1 MNIIKEARENQT
13 AIIKITVSEAD
24 YNAEVDKKLREYK
37 RKANIPGFRPGMVPM
52 GIINKMYRK
61 GVVAETAYK
70 MASDNCFAYIEK
82 EGIDY
87 MGDVM
92 PSEEQGAFDFD
103 NNTDHEF
110 IFEVGLAPVVDLELS
125 TEKDKVTRYKIKV
138 DEEMRSGYRSQFLR
152 TYGRLVDVDVVEN
165 DEAVMCTIDNG
176 DIKVED
182 AYVGLISMTEEER
195 KPYIGKKV
203 GDQMIVN
210 VNELY
215 KTEQQRASVLGV
227 KENELAS
234 INPEFNLTITK
245 IRKYADP
252 EMNEEFFKMAFP
264 AGDVTTAEE
273 FEKMIDKKIEAELKK
288 ESDYVFTQTLREYLV
303 EKANLTLPED
313 FLKRW
318 LLAINE
324 GKFTMEEIE
333 KDFAPFAEMMKWSAV
348 QKHFAKKLSIEV
360 KAEDMDAEAKAYAAA
375 QFAQYG
381 MMNVADEML
390 TNYAQQILQNKE
402 EANKLIEKV
411 YEAKVV
417 EAVTPLVKVS
427 NKSVTI
433 AELNKILAKK
443 AK

>member
-1 MNIIKEARENQT
+1 MNIIKEARKDQT
-13 AIIKITVSEAD
+13 AIIKITVAEAD
-24 YNAEVDKKLREYK
+24 YTAEVDKKLREYK

-61 GVVAETAYK
+61 GVVAEVAYK
-70 MASDNCFAYIEK
+70 MASDSCFEYIEK

-87 MGDVM
+87 MGDVL
-92 PSEEQGAFDFD
+92 PSDEQGAFDFD
-103 NNTDHEF
+103 NTTEHEF
-110 IFEVGLAPVVDLELS
+110 IFEVGLAPKVELEL

-138 DEEMRSGYRSQFLR
+138 DEEMRSGYRGQFLR
-152 TYGRLVDVDVVEN
+152 TYGRLVDVDVVEK
-165 DEAVMCTIDNG
+165 DEAVMCTLDNG
-176 DIKVED
+176 DIKSED
-182 AYVGLISMTEEER
+182 AYVGLISMSDEER
-195 KPYIGKKV
+195 KPFIGKKV

-215 KTEQQRASVLGV
+215 KSAQQRASVLGV
-227 KENELAS
+227 KENELAD
-234 INPEFNLTITK
+234 IKPEFNLTITK

-264 AGDVTTAEE
+264 EGNVTTEE
-273 FEKMIDKKIEAELKK
+273 QFEKFIDEKIAAELKK
-288 ESDYVFTQTLREYLV
+288 ESDYVFSQTLREYLV
-303 EKANLTLPED
+303 EKANLTLPEG

-348 QKHFAKKLSIEV
+348 QKHFAKTLGVEV
-360 KAEDMDAEAKAYAAA
+360 KQEDMLAEAKAYAAA

-381 MMNVADEML
+381 MMNVAEEML
-390 TNYAQQILQNKE
+390 SNYAQQILSNKE

-411 YEAKVV
+411 YEQKVI

-433 AELNKILAKK
+433 AELNKILSKK

>member
-1 MNIIKEARENQT
+1 MNIIKEVRENQT

-24 YNAEVDKKLREYK
+24 YAAEVDKKLREYK

-92 PSEEQGAFDFD
+92 PSDEQGAFDFD

-110 IFEVGLAPVVDLELS
+110 IFEVGLAPVVDLGL
-125 TEKDKVTRYKIKV
+125 TEEDKITRYKIKV

-152 TYGRLVDVDVVEN
+152 TYGRLVDVDVVEK
-165 DEAVMCTIDNG
+165 DEAVMCTLDNG
-176 DIKVED
+176 EIKTED
-182 AYVGLISMTEEER
+182 AYVGLISMTDEER

-215 KTEQQRASVLGV
+215 KTEQQRASVLGL
-227 KENELAS
+227 KENELAG

-264 AGDVTTAEE
+264 AGDVTTEE
-273 FEKMIDKKIEAELKK
+273 QFEKMIDKKIEEELKK
-288 ESDYVFTQTLREYLV
+288 ESDYVFTQTLREYLL
-303 EKANLTLPED
+303 EKAALTLPED

-333 KDFAPFAEMMKWSAV
+333 KDFAPFAEMMSWTAILKF
-348 QKHFAKKLSIEV
+348 FAKKLSVEV
-360 KAEDMDAEAKAYAAA
+360 KPEDMEAEAKAYAAA

-390 TNYAQQILQNKE
+390 TNYAQQILSNKE
-402 EANKLIEKV
+402 ESNKLIEKV

>member
-234 INPEFNLTITK
+234 INPDFNLTITK

-360 KAEDMDAEAKAYAAA
+360 KAEDMEAEAKAYAAA

-433 AELNKILAKK
+433 AELNKILSKK

>member
-24 YNAEVDKKLREYK
+24 YAAEVDKKLREYK

-92 PSEEQGAFDFD
+92 PSDEQGAFDFD
-103 NNTDHEF
+103 NNTEHEF
-110 IFEVGLAPVVDLELS
+110 IFEVGLAPVVDMEL
-125 TEKDKVTRYKIKV
+125 TEKDKVTRYKIKI

-152 TYGRLVDVDVVEN
+152 TYGKLVDVDVVEK
-165 DEAVMCTIDNG
+165 DEAVMCTLDNG
-176 DIKVED
+176 EIKTDD
-182 AYVGLISMTEEER
+182 AYVGLISMSDEER

-203 GDQMIVN
+203 GDQMVVN

-215 KTEQQRASVLGV
+215 KSEQQRASVLGV
-227 KENELAS
+227 KENELAN
-234 INPEFNLTITK
+234 IKPEFNLTITK

-252 EMNEEFFKMAFP
+252 EMNEEFFKLAFP
-264 AGDVTTAEE
+264 AGDVKSAEE
-273 FEKMIDKKIEAELKK
+273 FEKMIDTKLEAELKK

-348 QKHFAKKLSIEV
+348 QKHFAKKLSVEV
-360 KAEDMDAEAKAYAAA
+360 KSEDMQAEAKAYAAA

-390 TNYAQQILQNKE
+390 TNYAQQILSNKD

>member
-13 AIIKITVSEAD
+13 AIIKITVAEAD
-24 YNAEVDKKLREYK
+24 YTAEVDKKLREYK

-61 GVVAETAYK
+61 GVVAEVAYK
-70 MASDNCFAYIEK
+70 MASDACFEYIEK

-87 MGDVM
+87 MGDVL

-103 NNTDHEF
+103 NNTEHEF
-110 IFEVGLAPVVDLELS
+110 IFELGLAPKVELEL

-138 DEEMRSGYRSQFLR
+138 DEEMRSGYRGQFLR

-165 DEAVMCTIDNG
+165 DEAVMCTLDNG
-176 DIKVED
+176 DIKSED
-182 AYVGLISMTEEER
+182 AYVGLISMTDEER
-195 KPYIGKKV
+195 KPFIGKKV

-215 KTEQQRASVLGV
+215 KSTQQRASVLGL

-264 AGDVTTAEE
+264 EGNVTSEE
-273 FEKMIDKKIEAELKK
+273 QFEKFIDEKIAAELKK
-288 ESDYVFTQTLREYLV
+288 ESDYVFSQTLREYLV

-333 KDFAPFAEMMKWSAV
+333 KDFAPFVEMMKWSAV
-348 QKHFAKKLSIEV
+348 QKHFAKTLNVEV
-360 KAEDMDAEAKAYAAA
+360 KQEDMLAEAKAYAAA

-390 TNYAQQILQNKE
+390 ANYAQQILSNKE

-411 YEAKVV
+411 YEAKVI

>member
-1 MNIIKEARENQT
+1 MNIIKEVRENQT
-13 AIIKITVSEAD
+13 AIIKITVAEAD
-24 YNAEVDKKLREYK
+24 YTAEVDKKLREYK

-70 MASDNCFAYIEK
+70 MASDSCFEYIEK

-87 MGDVM
+87 MGDVL
-92 PSEEQGAFDFD
+92 PSDEQGAFDFD
-103 NNTDHEF
+103 NNTEHEF
-110 IFEVGLAPVVDLELS
+110 IFELGLAPKVELEL

-138 DEEMRSGYRSQFLR
+138 DEEMRSGYRGQFLR

-165 DEAVMCTIDNG
+165 DEAVMCTLDNG
-176 DIKVED
+176 DIKSED
-182 AYVGLISMTEEER
+182 AYVGLISMSDEER
-195 KPYIGKKV
+195 KPFIGKKV

-215 KTEQQRASVLGV
+215 KSAQQRASVLGV
-227 KENELAS
+227 KENELGD
-234 INPEFNLTITK
+234 IKPEFNLTITK

-264 AGDVTTAEE
+264 EGNVTSEE
-273 FEKMIDKKIEAELKK
+273 QFEKFIDEKIAAELQK
-288 ESDYVFTQTLREYLV
+288 ESDYVFTNTLREYLV
-303 EKANLTLPED
+303 EKANLTLPEE

-348 QKHFAKKLSIEV
+348 QKHFAKTLNVEV
-360 KAEDMDAEAKAYAAA
+360 KQEDMLNEAKAYAAA

-390 TNYAQQILQNKE
+390 ANYAQQILSNKE

-411 YEAKVV
+411 YEQKVI

-433 AELNKILAKK
+433 AELNKILSKK

>member
-1 MNIIKEARENQT
+1 MNIIKEVRENQT

-24 YNAEVDKKLREYK
+24 YAAEVDKKLREYK

-92 PSEEQGAFDFD
+92 PSDEQGAFDFD

-110 IFEVGLAPVVDLELS
+110 IFEVGLAPVVDLEL

-152 TYGRLVDVDVVEN
+152 TYGRLVDVDVVEK
-165 DEAVMCTIDNG
+165 DEAVMCTLDNG
-176 DIKVED
+176 EIKTED
-182 AYVGLISMTEEER
+182 AYVGLISMTDEER

-215 KTEQQRASVLGV
+215 KTEQQRASVLGL

-264 AGDVTTAEE
+264 AGDVTTEE
-273 FEKMIDKKIEAELKK
+273 QFEKMIDKKIEEELKK
-288 ESDYVFTQTLREYLV
+288 ESDYVFTQTLREYLL
-303 EKANLTLPED
+303 EKAALTLPED

-333 KDFAPFAEMMKWSAV
+333 KDFAPFAEMMSWTAILKF
-348 QKHFAKKLSIEV
+348 FAKKLSVEV
-360 KAEDMDAEAKAYAAA
+360 KPEDMEAEAKAYAAA

-390 TNYAQQILQNKE
+390 TNYAQQILSNKE
-402 EANKLIEKV
+402 ESNKLIEKV

>member
-1 MNIIKEARENQT
+1 MNIIKEARKDQT
-13 AIIKITVSEAD
+13 AIIKITVAEAD
-24 YNAEVDKKLREYK
+24 YTAEVDKKLREYK

-61 GVVAETAYK
+61 GVVAEVAYK
-70 MASDNCFAYIEK
+70 MASDSCFEYIEK

-87 MGDVM
+87 MGDVL
-92 PSEEQGAFDFD
+92 PSDEQGAFDFD
-103 NNTDHEF
+103 NNTEHEF
-110 IFEVGLAPVVDLELS
+110 IFEVGLAPKVELEL

-138 DEEMRSGYRSQFLR
+138 DEEMRSGYRGQFLR
-152 TYGRLVDVDVVEN
+152 TYGRLVDVDVVEK
-165 DEAVMCTIDNG
+165 DEAVMCTLDNG
-176 DIKVED
+176 DIKSED
-182 AYVGLISMTEEER
+182 AYVGLISMSEEER
-195 KPYIGKKV
+195 KPFIGKKV

-215 KTEQQRASVLGV
+215 KSAQQRASVLGV
-227 KENELAS
+227 KENELAD
-234 INPEFNLTITK
+234 IKPEFNLTITK

-264 AGDVTTAEE
+264 EGNVTTEE
-273 FEKMIDKKIEAELKK
+273 QFEKFIDEKIAAELKK
-288 ESDYVFTQTLREYLV
+288 ESDYVFSQTLREYLV
-303 EKANLTLPED
+303 EKANLTLPEG

-348 QKHFAKKLSIEV
+348 QKHFAKTLGVEV
-360 KAEDMDAEAKAYAAA
+360 KQEDMLAEAKAYATA

-381 MMNVADEML
+381 MINVAEEML
-390 TNYAQQILQNKE
+390 SNYAQQILSNKE

-411 YEAKVV
+411 YEQKVI

-433 AELNKILAKK
+433 AELNKILSKK

>member
-24 YNAEVDKKLREYK
+24 YAAEVDKKLREYK

-92 PSEEQGAFDFD
+92 PSDEQGAFDFD

-110 IFEVGLAPVVDLELS
+110 IFEVGLAPVVDLEL

-152 TYGRLVDVDVVEN
+152 TYGRLVDVDVVEK
-165 DEAVMCTIDNG
+165 DEAVMCTLDNG
-176 DIKVED
+176 EIKTED

-215 KTEQQRASVLGV
+215 KSEQQRASVLGL

-264 AGDVTTAEE
+264 AGDVTTEE
-273 FEKMIDKKIEAELKK
+273 QFEKMIDKKIEEELKK
-288 ESDYVFTQTLREYLV
+288 ESDYVFTQTLREYLL
-303 EKANLTLPED
+303 EKAALTLPED

-333 KDFAPFAEMMKWSAV
+333 KDFAPFAEMMSWTAILKF
-348 QKHFAKKLSIEV
+348 FAKKLSVEV
-360 KAEDMDAEAKAYAAA
+360 KPEDMEAEAKAYAAA

-390 TNYAQQILQNKE
+390 TNYAQQILSNKE
-402 EANKLIEKV
+402 ESNKLIEKV

>member
-1 MNIIKEARENQT
+1 MNIIKEVRENQT
-13 AIIKITVSEAD
+13 AIIEITVSEAD
-24 YNAEVDKKLREYK
+24 YAAEVDKKLREYK

-92 PSEEQGAFDFD
+92 PSDEQGAFDFD

-110 IFEVGLAPVVDLELS
+110 IFEVGLAPVVDLEL
-125 TEKDKVTRYKIKV
+125 TEKDKITRYKIKV

-152 TYGRLVDVDVVEN
+152 TYGRLVDVDVVEK
-165 DEAVMCTIDNG
+165 DEAVMCTLDNG
-176 DIKVED
+176 EIKTED
-182 AYVGLISMTEEER
+182 AYVGLISMTDEER

-215 KTEQQRASVLGV
+215 KTEQQRASVLGL

-264 AGDVTTAEE
+264 AGDVTTEE
-273 FEKMIDKKIEAELKK
+273 QFEKMIDKKIEEELKK
-288 ESDYVFTQTLREYLV
+288 ESDYVFTQTLREYLL
-303 EKANLTLPED
+303 EKAALTLPED

-333 KDFAPFAEMMKWSAV
+333 KDFAPFAEMMSWTAILKF
-348 QKHFAKKLSIEV
+348 FAKKLSVEV
-360 KAEDMDAEAKAYAAA
+360 KPEDMEAEAKAYAAA

-390 TNYAQQILQNKE
+390 TNYAQQILSNKE
-402 EANKLIEKV
+402 ESNKLIEKV

>member
-1 MNIIKEARENQT
+1 MNIIKEARKDQT
-13 AIIKITVSEAD
+13 AIIKITVAEAD
-24 YNAEVDKKLREYK
+24 YTAEVDKKLREYK

-61 GVVAETAYK
+61 GVVAEVAYK
-70 MASDNCFAYIEK
+70 MASDSCFEYIEK

-87 MGDVM
+87 MGDVL
-92 PSEEQGAFDFD
+92 PSDEQGAFDFD
-103 NNTDHEF
+103 NNTEHEF
-110 IFEVGLAPVVDLELS
+110 IFEVGLAPKVELEL

-138 DEEMRSGYRSQFLR
+138 DEEMRSGYRGQFLR
-152 TYGRLVDVDVVEN
+152 TYGRLVDVDVVEK
-165 DEAVMCTIDNG
+165 DEAVMCTLDNG
-176 DIKVED
+176 DIKSED
-182 AYVGLISMTEEER
+182 AYVGLISMSEEER
-195 KPYIGKKV
+195 KPFIGKKV

-215 KTEQQRASVLGV
+215 KSAQQRASVLGV
-227 KENELAS
+227 KENELAD
-234 INPEFNLTITK
+234 IKPEFNLTITK

-264 AGDVTTAEE
+264 EGNVTTEE
-273 FEKMIDKKIEAELKK
+273 QFEKFIDEKIAAELKK
-288 ESDYVFTQTLREYLV
+288 ESDYVFSQTLREYLV
-303 EKANLTLPED
+303 EKANLTLPEG

-348 QKHFAKKLSIEV
+348 QKHFAKTLGVEV
-360 KAEDMDAEAKAYAAA
+360 KQEDMLAEAKAYAAA

-381 MMNVADEML
+381 MMNVAEEML
-390 TNYAQQILQNKE
+390 SNYAQQILSNKE

-411 YEAKVV
+411 YEQKVI

-433 AELNKILAKK
+433 AELNKILSKK

>member
-1 MNIIKEARENQT
+1 MNIIKEARKDQT
-13 AIIKITVSEAD
+13 AIIKITVAEAD
-24 YNAEVDKKLREYK
+24 YTAEVDKKLREYK

-61 GVVAETAYK
+61 GVVAEVAYK
-70 MASDNCFAYIEK
+70 MASDSCFEYIEK

-87 MGDVM
+87 MGDVL
-92 PSEEQGAFDFD
+92 PSDEQGAFDFD
-103 NNTDHEF
+103 NNTEHEF
-110 IFEVGLAPVVDLELS
+110 IFEVGLAPKVELEL

-138 DEEMRSGYRSQFLR
+138 DEEMRSGYRGQFLR

-165 DEAVMCTIDNG
+165 DEAVMCTLDNG
-176 DIKVED
+176 DIKSED
-182 AYVGLISMTEEER
+182 AYVGLISMSEEER
-195 KPYIGKKV
+195 KPFIGKKV

-215 KTEQQRASVLGV
+215 KSAQQRASVLGV
-227 KENELAS
+227 KENELAD
-234 INPEFNLTITK
+234 IKPEFNLTITK

-264 AGDVTTAEE
+264 EGNVTTEE
-273 FEKMIDKKIEAELKK
+273 QFEKFIDEKIAAELKK
-288 ESDYVFTQTLREYLV
+288 ESDYVFSQTLREYLV
-303 EKANLTLPED
+303 EKANLILPEG

-348 QKHFAKKLSIEV
+348 QKHFAKTLGVEV
-360 KAEDMDAEAKAYAAA
+360 KQEDMLNEAKAYAAA

-381 MMNVADEML
+381 MMNVAEEML
-390 TNYAQQILQNKE
+390 SNYAQQILSNKE

-411 YEAKVV
+411 YEQKVI

-443 AK
+443 QK

>member
-1 MNIIKEARENQT
+1 MNILKEARENQT
-13 AIIKITVSEAD
+13 AIIKITVGEAD
-24 YNAEVDKKLREYK
+24 YATEVEKKLREYK

-61 GVVAETAYK
+61 GVVAEVAYK
-70 MASDNCFAYIEK
+70 MASDNCFSYIEK

-92 PSEEQGAFDFD
+92 PSDEQGAFDFD
-103 NNTDHEF
+103 NNTEHEF
-110 IFEVGLAPVVDLELS
+110 VFEIGLAPKVELELS
-125 TEKDKVTRYKIKV
+125 DKDKVTRYKIKV
-138 DEEMRSGYRSQFLR
+138 DENMRADYRSNYLR
-152 TYGRLVDVDVVEN
+152 TYGRLVDVDVVEK
-165 DEAVMCTIDNG
+165 DEAVMCTLDNG
-176 DIKVED
+176 EIKTDD
-182 AYVGLISMTEEER
+182 AYVGLISMSDEER

-203 GDQMIVN
+203 GDQMVVDI
-210 VNELY
+210 NELY
-215 KTEQQRASVLGV
+215 KSTQQRASVLGV
-227 KENELAS
+227 KEAELES
-234 INPEFNLTITK
+234 VKPEFNLTITK

-252 EMNEEFFKMAFP
+252 EMNEEFFKLAFP
-264 AGDVTTAEE
+264 EGNITNEEE
-273 FEKMIDKKIEAELKK
+273 FEKFIDKKIEGELKK
-288 ESDYVFTQTLREYLV
+288 ESDYVFTNTLREYLV
-303 EKANLTLPED
+303 EKAALTLPED

-348 QKHFAKKLSIEV
+348 QKHFAKTLNVEV
-360 KAEDMDAEAKAYAAA
+360 KQEDLLEEAKNYAAA

-381 MMNVADEML
+381 MMHVADEML
-390 TNYAQQILQNKE
+390 SNYAQQILSNKE

-411 YEAKVV
+411 YENKVV

-433 AELNKILAKK
+433 DELNKILAKK
-443 AK
+443 AAK

>member
-1 MNIIKEARENQT
+1 MNIIKEARKDQT
-13 AIIKITVSEAD
+13 AIIKITVAEAD
-24 YNAEVDKKLREYK
+24 YTAEVDKKLREYK

-61 GVVAETAYK
+61 GVVAEVAYK
-70 MASDNCFAYIEK
+70 MASDSCFEYIEK

-87 MGDVM
+87 MGDVL
-92 PSEEQGAFDFD
+92 PSDEQGAFDFD
-103 NNTDHEF
+103 NNTEHEF
-110 IFEVGLAPVVDLELS
+110 IFEVGLAPKVELEL

-138 DEEMRSGYRSQFLR
+138 DEEMRSGYRGQFLR
-152 TYGRLVDVDVVEN
+152 TYGRLVDVDVVEK
-165 DEAVMCTIDNG
+165 DEAVMCTLDNG
-176 DIKVED
+176 DIKSED
-182 AYVGLISMTEEER
+182 AYVGLISMSDEER
-195 KPYIGKKV
+195 KPFIGKKV

-215 KTEQQRASVLGV
+215 KSAQQRASVLGV
-227 KENELAS
+227 KENELAD
-234 INPEFNLTITK
+234 IKPEFNLTITK

-264 AGDVTTAEE
+264 EGNVTTEE
-273 FEKMIDKKIEAELKK
+273 QFEKFIDEKIAAELKK
-288 ESDYVFTQTLREYLV
+288 ESDYVFSQTLREYLV
-303 EKANLTLPED
+303 EKANLTLPEG

-348 QKHFAKKLSIEV
+348 QKHFAKTLGVEV
-360 KAEDMDAEAKAYAAA
+360 KQEDMLAEAKAYATA

-381 MMNVADEML
+381 MINVAEEML
-390 TNYAQQILQNKE
+390 SNYAQQILSNKE

-411 YEAKVV
+411 YEQKVI

-433 AELNKILAKK
+433 AELNKILSKK

>member
-24 YNAEVDKKLREYK
+24 YAAEVDKKLREYK

-92 PSEEQGAFDFD
+92 PSDEQGAFDFD

-110 IFEVGLAPVVDLELS
+110 IFEVGLAPVVDLEL

-152 TYGRLVDVDVVEN
+152 TYGRLVDVDVVEK
-165 DEAVMCTIDNG
+165 DEAVMCTLDNG
-176 DIKVED
+176 EIKTED

-215 KTEQQRASVLGV
+215 KSEQQRASVLGL

-234 INPEFNLTITK
+234 INPEFNLEITK

-264 AGDVTTAEE
+264 AGDVTTEE
-273 FEKMIDKKIEAELKK
+273 QFEKMIDKKIEEELKK
-288 ESDYVFTQTLREYLV
+288 ESDYVFTQTLREYLL
-303 EKANLTLPED
+303 EKAALTLPED

-333 KDFAPFAEMMKWSAV
+333 KDFAPFAEMMSWTAILKF
-348 QKHFAKKLSIEV
+348 FAKKLSVEV
-360 KAEDMDAEAKAYAAA
+360 KPEDMEAEAKAYAAA

-390 TNYAQQILQNKE
+390 TNYAQQILSNKE
-402 EANKLIEKV
+402 ESNKLIEKV

>member
-1 MNIIKEARENQT
+1 MNIIKEARKDQT
-13 AIIKITVSEAD
+13 AIIKITVAEAD
-24 YNAEVDKKLREYK
+24 YAAEVDKKLREYK

-70 MASDNCFAYIEK
+70 MASDSCFEYIEK

-87 MGDVM
+87 MGDVL
-92 PSEEQGAFDFD
+92 PSDEQGAFDFD
-103 NNTDHEF
+103 NNTEHEF
-110 IFEVGLAPVVDLELS
+110 IFELGLAPKVELEL

-138 DEEMRSGYRSQFLR
+138 DEEMRSGYRGQFLR
-152 TYGRLVDVDVVEN
+152 TYGRLVDVDVVEK
-165 DEAVMCTIDNG
+165 DEAVMCTLDNG
-176 DIKVED
+176 DIKSED
-182 AYVGLISMTEEER
+182 AYVGLISMSDEER
-195 KPYIGKKV
+195 KPFIGKKV

-215 KTEQQRASVLGV
+215 KSAQQRASVLGV
-227 KENELAS
+227 KENELGD
-234 INPEFNLTITK
+234 IKPEFNLTITK

-264 AGDVTTAEE
+264 EGNVTSEE
-273 FEKMIDKKIEAELKK
+273 QFEKFIDEKIAAELKK
-288 ESDYVFTQTLREYLV
+288 ESDYVFTNTLREYLV
-303 EKANLTLPED
+303 EKANLTLPEG

-348 QKHFAKKLSIEV
+348 QKHFAKTLNVEV
-360 KAEDMDAEAKAYAAA
+360 KQDDMLAEAKAYAAA

-390 TNYAQQILQNKE
+390 ANYAQQILSNKE

-411 YEAKVV
+411 YEQKVI

-427 NKSVTI
+427 SKSVTI

>member
-1 MNIIKEARENQT
+1 MNIVREHHEDLT
-13 AIIKITVSEAD
+13 SLIRVTVSQSDYAEA
-24 YNAEVDKKLREYK
+24 VDKTLREYK
-37 RKANIPGFRPGMVPM
+37 RKANVPGFRPGMVPM

-61 GVVAETAYK
+61 GVVAEVAYK
-70 MASDNCFAYIEK
+70 MASDNCFSYIEK

-87 MGDVM
+87 MGDVL
-92 PSEEQGAFDFD
+92 PSDEQGAFDFD
-103 NNTDHEF
+103 NNTEHEF
-110 IFEVGLAPVVDLELS
+110 IFEVGLAPKVELEL

-138 DEEMRSGYRSQFLR
+138 DEEMRSGYRGQFLR
-152 TYGRLVDVDVVEN
+152 TYGRLVDVDVVEK
-165 DEAVMCTIDNG
+165 DEAVMCTLDNG
-176 DIKVED
+176 EIKTDD
-182 AYVGLISMTEEER
+182 AYVGLISMSEEER

-203 GDQMIVN
+203 GDQMVVN
-210 VNELY
+210 INELY
-215 KTEQQRASVLGV
+215 KSEQQRASVLGV
-227 KENELAS
+227 KENELAD
-234 INPEFNLTITK
+234 IKPEFNLTITK

-264 AGDVTTAEE
+264 EGNVTTEE
-273 FEKMIDKKIEAELKK
+273 QFEKFIDEKIAAELKK
-288 ESDYVFTQTLREYLV
+288 ESDYVFSQTLREYLV
-303 EKANLTLPED
+303 EKANLTLPEG

-348 QKHFAKKLSIEV
+348 QKHFAKTLGVEV
-360 KAEDMDAEAKAYAAA
+360 KQEDMLAEAKAYAAA

-381 MMNVADEML
+381 MMNVAEEML
-390 TNYAQQILQNKE
+390 SNYAQQILSNKE

-411 YEAKVV
+411 YEQKVI

-427 NKSVTI
+427 SKSVTI
-433 AELNKILAKK
+433 AELNKILSKK

>member
-1 MNIIKEARENQT
+1 MNIIKEVRENQT
-13 AIIKITVSEAD
+13 AIIKITVAEAD
-24 YNAEVDKKLREYK
+24 YTAEVDKKLREYK

-70 MASDNCFAYIEK
+70 MASDSCFEYIEK
-82 EGIDY
+82 EGIAY
-87 MGDVM
+87 KGDVL
-92 PSEEQGAFDFD
+92 PSHEQGAFDFD
-103 NNTDHEF
+103 NTTEHEF
-110 IFEVGLAPVVDLELS
+110 IFELGLAPKVELEL

-138 DEEMRSGYRSQFLR
+138 DEEMRSGYRGQFLR

-165 DEAVMCTIDNG
+165 DEAVMCTLDNG
-176 DIKVED
+176 DIKSED
-182 AYVGLISMTEEER
+182 AYVGLISMSDEER
-195 KPYIGKKV
+195 KPFIGKKV

-215 KTEQQRASVLGV
+215 KSAQQRASVLGV
-227 KENELAS
+227 KENELGD
-234 INPEFNLTITK
+234 IKPEFNLTITK

-264 AGDVTTAEE
+264 EGNVTSEE
-273 FEKMIDKKIEAELKK
+273 QFEKFIDEKIAAELQK
-288 ESDYVFTQTLREYLV
+288 ESDYVFTNTLREYLV
-303 EKANLTLPED
+303 EKANLTLPEE

-348 QKHFAKKLSIEV
+348 QKHFAKTLNVEV
-360 KAEDMDAEAKAYAAA
+360 KQEDMLAEAKAYAAA

-381 MMNVADEML
+381 MMNEADEML
-390 TNYAQQILQNKE
+390 ANYAQQILSNKE

-411 YEAKVV
+411 Y
-417 EAVTPLVKVS
+417 
-427 NKSVTI
+427 
-433 AELNKILAKK
+433 
-443 AK
+443 

>member
-13 AIIKITVSEAD
+13 AIIKITVAEAD
-24 YNAEVDKKLREYK
+24 YTAEVDKKLREYK

-61 GVVAETAYK
+61 GVVAEVAYK
-70 MASDNCFAYIEK
+70 MASDACFEYIEK

-87 MGDVM
+87 MGDVL

-103 NNTDHEF
+103 NNTEHEF
-110 IFEVGLAPVVDLELS
+110 IFELGLAPKVELEL

-138 DEEMRSGYRSQFLR
+138 DEEMRSGYRGQFLR
-152 TYGRLVDVDVVEN
+152 TYGRLVDVEVVEN
-165 DEAVMCTIDNG
+165 DEAVMCTLDNG
-176 DIKVED
+176 DIKTED

-195 KPYIGKKV
+195 KPFIGKKV
-203 GDQMIVN
+203 CDQMIVN

-215 KTEQQRASVLGV
+215 KSTQQRASVLGL

-264 AGDVTTAEE
+264 EGNVTSEE
-273 FEKMIDKKIEAELKK
+273 QFEKFIDEKIAAELKK
-288 ESDYVFTQTLREYLV
+288 ESDYVFSQTLREYLV

-318 LLAINE
+318 LLVINE

-333 KDFAPFAEMMKWSAV
+333 KDFAPFVEMMKWSAV
-348 QKHFAKKLSIEV
+348 QKHFAKTLNVEV
-360 KAEDMDAEAKAYAAA
+360 KQEDMLAEAKAYAAA

-390 TNYAQQILQNKE
+390 ANYAQQILANKE

-411 YEAKVV
+411 YEAKVI

>member
-1 MNIIKEARENQT
+1 
-13 AIIKITVSEAD
+13 
-24 YNAEVDKKLREYK
+24 
-37 RKANIPGFRPGMVPM
+37 
-52 GIINKMYRK
+52 
-61 GVVAETAYK
+61 
-70 MASDNCFAYIEK
+70 
-82 EGIDY
+82 
-87 MGDVM
+87 
-92 PSEEQGAFDFD
+92 
-103 NNTDHEF
+103 
-110 IFEVGLAPVVDLELS
+110 
-125 TEKDKVTRYKIKV
+125 
-138 DEEMRSGYRSQFLR
+138 
-152 TYGRLVDVDVVEN
+152 LVDVDVVEN
-165 DEAVMCTIDNG
+165 DEAVMCTLDNG
-176 DIKVED
+176 DIKSED
-182 AYVGLISMTEEER
+182 AYVGLISMSDEER
-195 KPYIGKKV
+195 KPFIGKKV

-215 KTEQQRASVLGV
+215 KSAQQRASVLGV
-227 KENELAS
+227 KENELGD
-234 INPEFNLTITK
+234 IKPEFNLTITK

-264 AGDVTTAEE
+264 EGNVTSEE
-273 FEKMIDKKIEAELKK
+273 QFEKFIDEKIAAELQK
-288 ESDYVFTQTLREYLV
+288 ESDYVFTNTLREYLV
-303 EKANLTLPED
+303 EKANLTLPEE

-348 QKHFAKKLSIEV
+348 QKHFAKTLNVEV
-360 KAEDMDAEAKAYAAA
+360 KQEDMLNEAKAYAAA

-390 TNYAQQILQNKE
+390 ANYAQQILSNKE

-411 YEAKVV
+411 YEQKVI

>member
-1 MNIIKEARENQT
+1 MNIIKEVRENQT
-13 AIIKITVSEAD
+13 AIIKITVAEAD
-24 YNAEVDKKLREYK
+24 YTAEVDKKLREYK

-70 MASDNCFAYIEK
+70 MASDNCFSYIEK

-87 MGDVM
+87 MGDVL
-92 PSEEQGAFDFD
+92 PSDEQGAFDFD
-103 NNTDHEF
+103 NNTEHEF
-110 IFEVGLAPVVDLELS
+110 IFELGLAPKVELEL

-138 DEEMRSGYRSQFLR
+138 DEEMRSGYRGQFLR

-165 DEAVMCTIDNG
+165 DEAVMCTLDNG
-176 DIKVED
+176 DIKSED
-182 AYVGLISMTEEER
+182 AYVGLISMSDEER
-195 KPYIGKKV
+195 KPFIGKKV

-215 KTEQQRASVLGV
+215 KSAQQRASVLGV
-227 KENELAS
+227 KENELGD
-234 INPEFNLTITK
+234 IKPEFNLTITK

-264 AGDVTTAEE
+264 EGNVTSEE
-273 FEKMIDKKIEAELKK
+273 QFEKFIDEKIAAELQK
-288 ESDYVFTQTLREYLV
+288 ESDYVFTNTLREYLV
-303 EKANLTLPED
+303 EKANLTLPEE

-348 QKHFAKKLSIEV
+348 QKHFAKTLNVEV
-360 KAEDMDAEAKAYAAA
+360 KQEDMLNEAKAYAAA

-390 TNYAQQILQNKE
+390 ANYAQQILSNKE

-411 YEAKVV
+411 YEQKVI

-433 AELNKILAKK
+433 AELNKILSKK

>member
-24 YNAEVDKKLREYK
+24 YAAEVDKKLREYK

-92 PSEEQGAFDFD
+92 PSDEQGAFDFD

-110 IFEVGLAPVVDLELS
+110 IFEVGLAPVVDLEL

-138 DEEMRSGYRSQFLR
+138 DEEMREGYRSQFLR
-152 TYGRLVDVDVVEN
+152 TYGKLVDVDVVEK
-165 DEAVMCTIDNG
+165 DEAVMCTLDNG
-176 DIKVED
+176 DIKSED
-182 AYVGLISMTEEER
+182 AYVGLISMSDEER
-195 KPYIGKKV
+195 KPFIGKKV

-215 KTEQQRASVLGV
+215 KSAQQRASVLGV
-227 KENELAS
+227 KENELAD
-234 INPEFNLTITK
+234 IKPEFNLTITK

-264 AGDVTTAEE
+264 EGNVTTEE
-273 FEKMIDKKIEAELKK
+273 QFEKFIDEKIAAELKK
-288 ESDYVFTQTLREYLV
+288 ESDYVFSQTLREYLV
-303 EKANLTLPED
+303 EKANLTLPEG

-348 QKHFAKKLSIEV
+348 QKHFAKTLGVEV
-360 KAEDMDAEAKAYAAA
+360 KQEDMLAEAKAYAAA

-381 MMNVADEML
+381 MMNVAEEML
-390 TNYAQQILQNKE
+390 SNYAQQILSNKE

-411 YEAKVV
+411 YEQKVI

-433 AELNKILAKK
+433 AELNKILSKK

>member
-13 AIIKITVSEAD
+13 AIIKITVAEAD
-24 YNAEVDKKLREYK
+24 YAPEVDKKLREYK

-61 GVVAETAYK
+61 GVVAEVAYK
-70 MASDNCFAYIEK
+70 MASDSCFEYIEK

-87 MGDVM
+87 MGDVL
-92 PSEEQGAFDFD
+92 PSDEQGAFDFD
-103 NNTDHEF
+103 NNTEHEF
-110 IFEVGLAPVVDLELS
+110 IFEFGLAPKVELELS
-125 TEKDKVTRYKIKV
+125 DKDKVTRYKIKV
-138 DEEMRSGYRSQFLR
+138 DEEMRSGYRGQFLR

-165 DEAVMCTIDNG
+165 DEAVMCTLDNG
-176 DIKVED
+176 EIKSED
-182 AYVGLISMTEEER
+182 AYVGLISMSEEER
-195 KPYIGKKV
+195 KPFIGKKV

-215 KTEQQRASVLGV
+215 KSAQQRASVLGV
-227 KENELAS
+227 KENELAD
-234 INPEFNLTITK
+234 IKPEFNLTITK

-252 EMNEEFFKMAFP
+252 EMTDEFFKMAFP
-264 AGDVTTAEE
+264 EGNVTSEEE
-273 FEKMIDKKIEAELKK
+273 FEKFIDEKIAAELKK

-318 LLAINE
+318 LLVINE
-324 GKFTMEEIE
+324 GKFTMEDIE
-333 KDFAPFAEMMKWSAV
+333 KDFAPFVEMMKWSAV
-348 QKHFAKKLSIEV
+348 QKHFAKTLGVEV
-360 KAEDMDAEAKAYAAA
+360 KQDDMLAEAKAYAAA

-381 MMNVADEML
+381 MMNAADEML
-390 TNYAQQILQNKE
+390 TNYAQQILANKE

-411 YEAKVV
+411 YEQKVI

>member
-1 MNIIKEARENQT
+1 MNIIKEVRENQT

-24 YNAEVDKKLREYK
+24 YAAEVDKKLREYK

-92 PSEEQGAFDFD
+92 PSDEQGAFDFD

-110 IFEVGLAPVVDLELS
+110 IFEVGLAPVVDLEL
-125 TEKDKVTRYKIKV
+125 TEKDKITRYKIKV

-152 TYGRLVDVDVVEN
+152 TYGRLVDVDVVEK
-165 DEAVMCTIDNG
+165 DEAVMCTLDNG
-176 DIKVED
+176 EIKTED
-182 AYVGLISMTEEER
+182 AYVGLISMTDEER

-215 KTEQQRASVLGV
+215 KTEQQRASVLGL

-252 EMNEEFFKMAFP
+252 EMNEEFFKMAVP
-264 AGDVTTAEE
+264 AGDVTTEE
-273 FEKMIDKKIEAELKK
+273 QFEKMIDKKIEEELKK
-288 ESDYVFTQTLREYLV
+288 ESDYVFTQTLREYLL
-303 EKANLTLPED
+303 EKAALTLPED

-333 KDFAPFAEMMKWSAV
+333 KDFAPFAEMMSWTAILKF
-348 QKHFAKKLSIEV
+348 FAKKLSVEV
-360 KAEDMDAEAKAYAAA
+360 KPEDMEAEAKAYAAA

-390 TNYAQQILQNKE
+390 TNYAQQILSNKE
-402 EANKLIEKV
+402 ESNKLIEKV

>member
-24 YNAEVDKKLREYK
+24 YAAEVDKKLREYK

-92 PSEEQGAFDFD
+92 PSDEQGAFDFD

-110 IFEVGLAPVVDLELS
+110 IFEVGLAPVVDLEL

-152 TYGRLVDVDVVEN
+152 TYGRLVDVDVVEK
-165 DEAVMCTIDNG
+165 DEAVMCTLDNG
-176 DIKVED
+176 EIKTED
-182 AYVGLISMTEEER
+182 AYVGLISMTDEER

-215 KTEQQRASVLGV
+215 KSEQQRASVLGL

-264 AGDVTTAEE
+264 AGDVTTEE
-273 FEKMIDKKIEAELKK
+273 QFEKMIDKKIEEELKK
-288 ESDYVFTQTLREYLV
+288 ESDYVFTQTLREYLL
-303 EKANLTLPED
+303 EKAALTLPED

-333 KDFAPFAEMMKWSAV
+333 KDFAPFAEMMSWTAILKF
-348 QKHFAKKLSIEV
+348 FAKKLSVEV
-360 KAEDMDAEAKAYAAA
+360 KPEDMEAEAKAYAAA

-390 TNYAQQILQNKE
+390 TNYAQQILSNKE
-402 EANKLIEKV
+402 ESNKLIEKV